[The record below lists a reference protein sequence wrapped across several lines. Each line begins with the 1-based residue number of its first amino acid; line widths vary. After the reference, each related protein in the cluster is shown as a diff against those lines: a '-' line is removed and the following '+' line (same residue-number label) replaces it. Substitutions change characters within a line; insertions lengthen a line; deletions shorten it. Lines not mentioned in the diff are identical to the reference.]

1 MVWILGLWLMNFA
14 ISAFNA
20 WGCGLSWNETKIAGG
35 IYHFMNW
42 MGAIMSASGFT
53 WCYTLLAAFV
63 ASHIPIESE
72 DDGTTGFLL
81 NPESAQAL
89 LELGYLIVLLPILG
103 SGLAITLQS
112 WAYFWRKRTFG
123 RGVVAGYNTFA
134 QVHNFY
140 SAAQN
145 VPGVVDHLGNFF
157 GGDSK
162 SDEDEDRGRALILIL
177 ALMAACAGIVTTYTI
192 VRIARENAARQR
204 LLEYGK

>member
-1 MVWILGLWLMNFA
+1 MIWILGLWLVNFVL
-14 ISAFNA
+14 SAFNA
-20 WGCGLSWNETKIAGG
+20 WGCGLSWNETKISGG
-35 IYHFMNW
+35 VYHFMNW

-63 ASHIPIESE
+63 ASYIPIEYE
-72 DDGTTGFLL
+72 DGTTGPLL
-81 NPESAQAL
+81 NPDSAQAL
-89 LELGYLIVLLPILG
+89 LELGYLIILLPTLG

-123 RGVVAGYNTFA
+123 RGVGAGYNTFA
-134 QVHNFY
+134 QVHNLY

-157 GGDSK
+157 SGDSK
-162 SDEDEDRGRALILIL
+162 SDKDGGGRALILIL
-177 ALMAACAGIVTTYTI
+177 AILAACAGIVTTYTI
-192 VRIARENAARQR
+192 IRITRQSVARLM